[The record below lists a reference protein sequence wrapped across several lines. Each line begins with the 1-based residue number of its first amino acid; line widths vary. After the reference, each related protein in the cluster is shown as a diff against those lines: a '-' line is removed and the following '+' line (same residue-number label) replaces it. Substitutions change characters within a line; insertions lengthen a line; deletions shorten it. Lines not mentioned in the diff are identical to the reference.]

1 MKTFKNWLTFVDT
14 RARGRSTSLVLGLL
28 TASFLLPG
36 LSWAGDDYREP
47 PEPGQEQSQHQGQG
61 QAQGQH
67 QGQETTVIT
76 EASIA
81 EGAVQVNNVREAQGD
96 YKVDFRNN
104 PNVYAPAIQPTIPCY
119 KTGGGGASGGGI
131 GVSFGGGKIDSNCVE
146 REEIR
151 LGHALGHP
159 EIALFRF
166 CNLENNVA
174 IFGSVQACLV
184 YDSRPASSEYSLLL
198 TEKNRLERELRET
211 HELMVQRCA
220 AAEERGD
227 RIEEDWLECL
237 AK

>member
-81 EGAVQVNNVREAQGD
+81 EGAVTINQNREAQGD
-96 YKVDFRNN
+96 WEIRFRNN
-104 PNVYAPAIQPTIPCY
+104 PNVYAPAIQPTISCY
-119 KTGGGGASGGGI
+119 KTGGGGASGGGV
-131 GVSFGGGKIDSNCVE
+131 GLSFGGGKIDSACVE

-151 LGHALGHP
+151 LGHLLGH
-159 EIALFRF
+159 EEVALFRF
-166 CNLENNVA
+166 CSLANNVA
-174 IFGSVQACLV
+174 AFGSVGACV
-184 YDSRPASSEYSLLL
+184 TYDSSPASAEYQLLMI
-198 TEKNRLERELRET
+198 EKNRLERELRET
-211 HELMVQRCA
+211 HELMVARCQ
-220 AAEERGD
+220 AAEEAGART
-227 RIEEDWLECL
+227 EEAWLECL